1 MLDPYMRSF
10 SSSGRVSNK
19 YRNSGD
25 PADADADSQTYN
37 HAEGESFAGPF
48 DTHEEALLK
57 VMNFK
62 DWTVRPVQ
70 LDNGIEAL
78 ETGGRITS
86 YIDPNKG
93 GRLKD
98 RLVDKRLVDEY
109 GVWDINDLTDG
120 QLSDYMGEHD
130 NSGP

>member
-1 MLDPYMRSF
+1 
-10 SSSGRVSNK
+10 
-19 YRNSGD
+19 
-25 PADADADSQTYN
+25 
-37 HAEGESFAGPF
+37 
-48 DTHEEALLK
+48 
-57 VMNFK
+57 MNFK
-62 DWTVRPVQ
+62 DWTMRTVQ

-109 GVWDINDLTDG
+109 GVWDINDLTGG
-120 QLSDYMGEHD
+120 QLSDYMMREHD